1 MMSDKIAE
9 ICQAAVEK
17 YGKEAQTWMAM
28 EETAEL
34 CNALAKYRRKRV
46 NEDEVCEEIADVII
60 MCLQLS
66 EIFGVNK
73 VGKFMEA
80 KLTRLENKLHDT
92 NSKTNVA
99 GEV

>member
-1 MMSDKIAE
+1 MMSDKMAE
-9 ICQAAVEK
+9 ICRAAVEK

-60 MCLQLS
+60 MCIQLS

-73 VGKFMEA
+73 VGEFIEA
-80 KLTRLENKLHDT
+80 KLTRLKNKLDAT